1 MVTAYSRD
9 SDPLVGTTIADKYRV
24 VSLIARGGMGRVYRG
39 LQLALEREVALKVL
53 DLGRLGESGSSEAV
67 IDDFRRRFVLEAASA
82 AKLTHPNTIVIHD
95 YGVERDGLLYMVMEL
110 IEGQTLAERIEKDGA
125 LRPETVVRIM
135 AQVCGSLAEAH
146 GRGMVHRDLK
156 PSNIMLTQRGSER
169 EFVKVLD
176 FGLVKQ
182 GEDISQTRSGAL
194 IGTPRYMS
202 PEQVA
207 GSEVTPA
214 SDVYGLGACTYHAL
228 TGQPPFD
235 SESAYVLMAAHVNV
249 KPPAMA
255 EVDPG
260 LNVPAE
266 LEQVVFRC
274 LSKSP
279 ADRYATMEDVSTA
292 MQEALGDDFTL
303 SGSRSLVRTNSSPL
317 GRLPS
322 KDWTDSLADTRVQ
335 LHTPTI
341 STQAPPQ
348 RRLAMAVL
356 ALVGVLV
363 VALGLTWQRARD
375 GGSAGSDAS
384 NPQPGAGAQAVA
396 PSSVDGLGRVEVWVR
411 STPAGAR
418 VARGDEDL
426 GNTPARLLLAPED
439 RWTLTLSARG
449 HAPRT
454 LRVSA
459 AQREVNVVLEPEAAQ
474 DVDAVTA
481 RPETGSTG
489 ERPHTSG
496 SRAPGSGGTSME
508 TTTGPAPGPSEAS
521 GTPPGE
527 RHTDNRDPWD
537 SAP

>member
-375 GGSAGSDAS
+375 GGSAGQRRV
-384 NPQPGAGAQAVA
+384 QPAAGSGRPGRGSVVGRWPRSCGGLGALHAGGRSCRPRRRRPRQHPRAPPARARGPLDPHAQRSRSCAPHAARVGGAARGQRRARARGGAGRGCRGGA
-396 PSSVDGLGRVEVWVR
+396 SRDRKR
-411 STPAGAR
+411 TPAHRRTA
-418 VARGDEDL
+418 
-426 GNTPARLLLAPED
+426 
-439 RWTLTLSARG
+439 SARQ
-449 HAPRT
+449 
-454 LRVSA
+454 
-459 AQREVNVVLEPEAAQ
+459 QRGVHGYHHGA
-474 DVDAVTA
+474 
-481 RPETGSTG
+481 
-489 ERPHTSG
+489 G
-496 SRAPGSGGTSME
+496 SRADRSLRR
-508 TTTGPAPGPSEAS
+508 TTGRAAHRQP
-521 GTPPGE
+521 
-527 RHTDNRDPWD
+527 
-537 SAP
+537 